1 MNGTFSSYDKQIA
14 ELTPYLES
22 SESDKVKDKIKELSL
37 KKAKK
42 CDALIEEAAGL
53 YNQNKISL
61 STYMETVDEMASIKE
76 TTLSNGVEWYN
87 EAVSAKV
94 YDTALKELMA
104 LSVLGTKMVAG
115 YMLTKAGKKYVRERL
130 SKYTLLNE
138 DAIDCRQFE
147 SDVYTLE
154 EAVSKFHIKFNY
166 AENWERS
173 GKQTYVRVYFY
184 NKKPIMAIAYMREKK
199 DNVVNSKMNIET
211 VLLDSRLKKHEDYY
225 TAYMSAELQV
235 NHPSI
240 KRIMAKLKQQWKQAS
255 KNLDKE
261 IQDNIDEA
269 VENDTIDKKYV
280 YISEAC
286 KEGYLTQEQ
295 VNSYTKRLSV
305 RKKK

>member
-1 MNGTFSSYDKQIA
+1 
-14 ELTPYLES
+14 
-22 SESDKVKDKIKELSL
+22 
-37 KKAKK
+37 
-42 CDALIEEAAGL
+42 
-53 YNQNKISL
+53 
-61 STYMETVDEMASIKE
+61 
-76 TTLSNGVEWYN
+76 
-87 EAVSAKV
+87 
-94 YDTALKELMA
+94 
-104 LSVLGTKMVAG
+104 
-115 YMLTKAGKKYVRERL
+115 
-130 SKYTLLNE
+130 
-138 DAIDCRQFE
+138 
-147 SDVYTLE
+147 
-154 EAVSKFHIKFNY
+154 
-166 AENWERS
+166 
-173 GKQTYVRVYFY
+173 
-184 NKKPIMAIAYMREKK
+184 
-199 DNVVNSKMNIET
+199 MNIET

-240 KRIMAKLKQQWKQAS
+240 KRIMTKLKQQWKQAS